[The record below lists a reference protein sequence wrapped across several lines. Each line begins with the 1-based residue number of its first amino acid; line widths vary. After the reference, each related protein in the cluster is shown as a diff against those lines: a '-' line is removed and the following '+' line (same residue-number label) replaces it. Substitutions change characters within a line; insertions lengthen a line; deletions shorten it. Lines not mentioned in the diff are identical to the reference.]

1 MRIAQIGWDKEARF
15 RLPARVWREMMD
27 LYYPNSAW
35 LRLRR
40 DTFDRLHEYK
50 RNQGLANLEQA
61 IESLLPR
68 SAKKGA
74 AS

>member
-1 MRIAQIGWDKEARF
+1 MRIAQIGWDRESRF

-40 DTFDRLHEYK
+40 DVFERL
-50 RNQGLANLEQA
+50 LAHKQQLGVATWEEA
-61 IESLLPR
+61 IEHLLPA
-68 SAKKGA
+68 AKKQA